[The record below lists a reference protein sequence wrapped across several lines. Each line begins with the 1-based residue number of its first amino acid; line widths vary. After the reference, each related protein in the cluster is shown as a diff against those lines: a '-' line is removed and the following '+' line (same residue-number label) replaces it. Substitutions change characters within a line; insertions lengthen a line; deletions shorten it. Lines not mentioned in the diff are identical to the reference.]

1 MSEVKPQPLVTFDND
16 PSNNK
21 EVEEML
27 DEQIKQNQE
36 KYKEATKGL
45 EETSREAKYRYLDTK
60 LMKGWNTKGKLKER
74 IEKESKKIPFFLRKK
89 KEEK

>member
-27 DEQIKQNQE
+27 GEQIKQNQE
-36 KYKEATKGL
+36 KYKEQGITPQPLVIMKNEEDPGATNTFLVLLSGEYEG
-45 EETSREAKYRYLDTK
+45 EEFREWK
-60 LMKGWNTKGKLKER
+60 LCYGR
-74 IEKESKKIPFFLRKK
+74 
-89 KEEK
+89 

>member
-27 DEQIKQNQE
+27 DENGQMIEDASLVQQV
-36 KYKEATKGL
+36 L
-45 EETSREAKYRYLDTK
+45 
-60 LMKGWNTKGKLKER
+60 KLKTNLKLKTGD
-74 IEKESKKIPFFLRKK
+74 ILRKK
-89 KEEK
+89 I

>member
-27 DEQIKQNQE
+27 DEQIINILL
-36 KYKEATKGL
+36 KYSRMKLNKEI
-45 EETSREAKYRYLDTK
+45 RY
-60 LMKGWNTKGKLKER
+60 GWLAAYPWDFVPINHC
-74 IEKESKKIPFFLRKK
+74 
-89 KEEK
+89 